1 MDLRT
6 IFKNRLGQNPAL
18 SIMCHGKNS
27 FGSSST
33 CVSRISN
40 PAYRL
45 LASDLDW
52 LVRAGVTIAAYNVDE
67 PCAPLEMCKKRNL
80 FNLFYND
87 VSLLTESPLR
97 KRKPRSMCSACA
109 RQHGGANHLLAHLHG
124 RTVPQRIIFP
134 LAGRPLRQYPSAS
147 LPVNVQ

>member
-18 SIMCHGKNS
+18 SIMGHGKNS

-52 LVRAGVTIAAYNVDE
+52 LVGAGVTIAAYNVF
-67 PCAPLEMCKKRNL
+67 K
-80 FNLFYND
+80 LFYND

-97 KRKPRSMCSACA
+97 KTQTALDVLGLRTPA
-109 RQHGGANHLLAHLHG
+109 RRG
-124 RTVPQRIIFP
+124 RITYLPIYM
-134 LAGRPLRQYPSAS
+134 AGPFL
-147 LPVNVQ
+147 NE

>member
-18 SIMCHGKNS
+18 SIMGHGKNS

-52 LVRAGVTIAAYNVDE
+52 LVGAGVTIAAYNVDE
-67 PCAPLEMCKKRNL
+67 PCTPLEICKKRNL
-80 FNLFYND
+80 FKLFYND
-87 VSLLTESPLR
+87 VSLLTESPQRKAQTALDVLGLR
-97 KRKPRSMCSACA
+97 TPA
-109 RQHGGANHLLAHLHG
+109 RRGRITYLPIYMAGPLL
-124 RTVPQRIIFP
+124 
-134 LAGRPLRQYPSAS
+134 
-147 LPVNVQ
+147 NE

>member
-18 SIMCHGKNS
+18 SIMGHGKNS

-97 KRKPRSMCSACA
+97 KTQTALDVLGLRTPA
-109 RQHGGANHLLAHLHG
+109 RRANHLLAHLHG

>member
-18 SIMCHGKNS
+18 SIMGHGKNS

-52 LVRAGVTIAAYNVDE
+52 LVGAGVTIAAYNVDE
-67 PCAPLEMCKKRNL
+67 PCTPLEICKKRNL
-80 FNLFYND
+80 FKLFYND

-109 RQHGGANHLLAHLHG
+109 RQHGGGESPTCPSTWPDRSSTNN
-124 RTVPQRIIFP
+124 FP

-147 LPVNVQ
+147 SQ

>member
-97 KRKPRSMCSACA
+97 KTQTALDVLGLRTPARRGKSPTCPSTWPDRSST
-109 RQHGGANHLLAHLHG
+109 NN
-124 RTVPQRIIFP
+124 FP

-147 LPVNVQ
+147 LPVNV

>member
-18 SIMCHGKNS
+18 SIMGHGKNS

-52 LVRAGVTIAAYNVDE
+52 LVGAGVTIAAYNVDE
-67 PCAPLEMCKKRNL
+67 PCTPLEICKKRNL
-80 FNLFYND
+80 FKLFYND

-97 KRKPRSMCSACA
+97 KTQTALDVLGLRTPTCPSTWPDRSST
-109 RQHGGANHLLAHLHG
+109 NN
-124 RTVPQRIIFP
+124 FP

-147 LPVNVQ
+147 SQ

>member
-87 VSLLTESPLR
+87 VSLLTESPPTQNANR
-97 KRKPRSMCSACA
+97 ARCA
-109 RQHGGANHLLAHLHG
+109 RPAHASTEGQITYL
-124 RTVPQRIIFP
+124 PIYM
-134 LAGRPLRQYPSAS
+134 AGPFL
-147 LPVNVQ
+147 NE